1 MITQDN
7 LKEML
12 ESLGFNPIGGGG
24 SIKKSLKASLILWR

>member
-12 ESLGFNPIGGGG
+12 ESLGFNPIGGG